1 MWQPFLFEVFKYAKI
16 LFPFLPVT
24 HFMLT
29 VGKQLQAFNVTLV
42 NPVRITPLFWS
53 KVVSGLLDWYEFS
66 CLPGSKP
73 QLSGALADKCYTEGG
88 STFQTVERER
98 YSSLRTFL
106 SCSYAGWN
114 HNFGR
119 MNFQSKC
126 ASDSM
131 NPMMYAPLFLWQLS
145 RSVLLCQV
153 SQGLVL
159 SSLASLEV
167 AESMCALLLL
177 HHFPAC

>member
-66 CLPGSKP
+66 CLPGSK
-73 QLSGALADKCYTEGG
+73 LSFQGHLQTNATQKVDQRFRLWKGRDIPAWEHFCPVAMLGEITILAEWISKVNVPLILWIQWCMHL
-88 STFQTVERER
+88 
-98 YSSLRTFL
+98 SSCDSWAAL
-106 SCSYAGWN
+106 SC
-114 HNFGR
+114 
-119 MNFQSKC
+119 C
-126 ASDSM
+126 AKSHK
-131 NPMMYAPLFLWQLS
+131 AWF
-145 RSVLLCQV
+145 
-153 SQGLVL
+153 
-159 SSLASLEV
+159 SL
-167 AESMCALLLL
+167 
-177 HHFPAC
+177 H